1 MNKKNIATVE
11 MDQDGCLWWCP
22 SERFR
27 VMGLRSTSLGPAP
40 ANYHEEWLWSSG
52 KDGNYG
58 SSLRA
63 KTYTGW
69 REHMRL
75 RDRIVEL
82 NRIARKLVK
91 QDKLMRVVARTTAKR
106 IAV

>member
-1 MNKKNIATVE
+1 MNKKNISTIE
-11 MDQDGCLWWCP
+11 IDPDGTLWWHAT
-22 SERFR
+22 ERFR
-27 VMGLRSTSLGPAP
+27 AMGLRPTSLGPAP
-40 ANYHEEWLWSSG
+40 ANYHEEWLWSSA

-58 SSLRA
+58 SSLHG
-63 KTYTGW
+63 KTYTKW

-91 QDKLMRVVARTTAKR
+91 QDKLMRVVARTIAER
-106 IAV
+106 IAA